1 MSRRKSQA
9 EKRIEC
15 MCAQL
20 RFSPTVVEW
29 KAKKILTQYRD
40 SQHLRNC
47 ARDDE
52 SVLDKAAVLIREK
65 YNKCYKDRKCH
76 ETGSLDYMVAEILA
90 TSSTDK
96 IIDVVFERMGEF
108 QFNAEEYKRMIYLCY
123 FEPLKP
129 VDEEIMDEL
138 SLGRSSFYRKKKEA
152 TILFGIILWTV
163 MLEEFDLV
171 QTVVAM

>member
-20 RFSPTVVEW
+20 RFSSTVVEW

-52 SVLDKAAVLIREK
+52 SVLDKAGELFKDK
-65 YNKCYKDRKCH
+65 YYKCYRDKDCQN
-76 ETGSLDYMVAEILA
+76 TGSLDYMVAEILA
-90 TSSTDK
+90 TKSTDK
-96 IIDVVFERMGEF
+96 IIDIVYTRMGEF
-108 QFNAEEYKRMIYLCY
+108 QFNAEEYKRIIYLCY
-123 FEPLKP
+123 FEPMKP

-138 SLGRSSFYRKKKEA
+138 ALGRSSFYRKKKEA

-163 MLEEFDLV
+163 MLGEFNLV
-171 QTVVAM
+171 QTVATV